1 MKTVDDDEQ
10 DDDDDDLRVGVIHG
24 LAWILTEM
32 EDTFKGNRDL

>member
-24 LAWILTEM
+24 LAWILT
-32 EDTFKGNRDL
+32 